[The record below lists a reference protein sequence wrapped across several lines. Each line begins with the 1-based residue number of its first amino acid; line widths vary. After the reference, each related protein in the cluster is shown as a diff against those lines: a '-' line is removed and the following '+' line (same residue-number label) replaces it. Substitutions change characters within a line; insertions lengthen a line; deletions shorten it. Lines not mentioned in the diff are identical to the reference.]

1 MQSCFL
7 ACMRQCPEWESDAFY
22 SLVCIPQHPERE
34 PAFFAVYV
42 LQWSEW
48 ESKPVFVFC
57 TLSEPNGNQIKS
69 NQSLFL
75 TSFVHYLTS
84 FVYLSTICRSEIFI
98 VVFGILS
105 GMSVRLFK
113 GFPSLQE
120 IECTTGN
127 LKAEVNVFSLK
138 LFTVPENGML
148 AHANPV
154 KNECVTFEEYSSCE
168 IDSSDTRNSR
178 LRVLVSDLREG
189 ERRKYGCT
197 ASSFGPF
204 GETNVAR
211 WSLVVKRNS
220 EYGNEDVSFGNIHF

>member
-1 MQSCFL
+1 
-7 ACMRQCPEWESDAFY
+7 
-22 SLVCIPQHPERE
+22 
-34 PAFFAVYV
+34 
-42 LQWSEW
+42 
-48 ESKPVFVFC
+48 
-57 TLSEPNGNQIKS
+57 
-69 NQSLFL
+69 
-75 TSFVHYLTS
+75 
-84 FVYLSTICRSEIFI
+84 
-98 VVFGILS
+98 
-105 GMSVRLFK
+105 MSVRLFK

-120 IECTTGN
+120 IECTTGS

-154 KNECVTFEEYSSCE
+154 KNDCVTFEEYSSCE

-189 ERRKYGCT
+189 ERRNYGCT

-220 EYGNEDVSFGNIHF
+220 EYGNEVVSFGNIYV